1 MGQLG
6 PGVDC
11 GYLELTQGRKS
22 SFRECRKGFS
32 ARIKYT
38 LMKMCGWAADG
49 DLTFSPDACSN
60 RYH

>member
-22 SFRECRKGFS
+22 SFGECRKGFS

-49 DLTFSPDACSN
+49 DLTFIPDACSN